1 MKDQF
6 DHIVYSKNVIEFVT
20 ISNEFC
26 LLLETCAKVS
36 KIEFIERAQKLL
48 PLLYLKAC
56 LLPKNETE
64 LEEEIE
70 KFVSE
75 SDWEFIH
82 SSVQSKMGAH
92 DQYLEV
98 FEEDMDFSET
108 PVVISVS
115 ENFADI
121 YQDLKD
127 FLTSYRIGTMD
138 VMNEALWDLNNS
150 FYQHWGQNLVNSL
163 RFIHSLV
170 AKNENLD
177 EEIEDS
183 DDSKS
188 ENIDLSNSIFSQRK
202 REWGEDDQ

>member
-20 ISNEFC
+20 IANEFC
-26 LLLETCAKVS
+26 LLLETCAKTS
-36 KIEFIERAQKLL
+36 KIEFIETAQKLL

-82 SSVQSKMGAH
+82 SSVQAKMGAH

-98 FEEDMDFSET
+98 FEQDMEYSET

-150 FYQHWGQNLVNSL
+150 FYQHWGQSLVNSL

-177 EEIEDS
+177 EEIEDFDGSNS
-183 DDSKS
+183 DS
-188 ENIDLSNSIFSQRK
+188 IDLSNSIFSQRK

>member
-20 ISNEFC
+20 VANEFC
-26 LLLETCAKVS
+26 LLLETSAKIS
-36 KIEFIERAQKLL
+36 KIEFIETAQKIL

-56 LLPKNETE
+56 LLPKNETD

-75 SDWEFIH
+75 SDWAFIH
-82 SSVQSKMGAH
+82 SSVQAKMAAH
-92 DQYLEV
+92 DEYLEV
-98 FEEDMDFSET
+98 FEEDMEYSET
-108 PVVISVS
+108 PVVTSVS

-183 DDSKS
+183 DGSKLDDV
-188 ENIDLSNSIFSQRK
+188 DLRNSIFSQRK
-202 REWGEDDQ
+202 REWGEEDL

>member
-20 ISNEFC
+20 IANEFC
-26 LLLETCAKVS
+26 SMLETCAKVS
-36 KIEFIERAQKLL
+36 KIEFIEKSQKLL

-56 LLPKNETE
+56 LLPKNETD

-75 SDWEFIH
+75 SDWAFIH

-98 FEEDMDFSET
+98 FEDDMEYSET
-108 PVVISVS
+108 PVIISVS

-177 EEIEDS
+177 EEIDDS
-183 DDSKS
+183 NDSKS

>member
-1 MKDQF
+1 MEDKF
-6 DHIVYSKNVIEFVT
+6 DHVVYSKNVIEFVT
-20 ISNEFC
+20 IANEFC
-26 LLLETCAKVS
+26 LLLEGSAKIA
-36 KIEFIERAQKLL
+36 KLEFIEKAQKLT

-56 LLPKNETE
+56 MLPKNETE

-75 SDWEFIH
+75 ADWEFIH
-82 SSVQSKMGAH
+82 SSVQAKMGAH

-98 FEEDMDFSET
+98 FEEDMEYSER
-108 PVVISVS
+108 PVIASVS
-115 ENFADI
+115 ESFADI

-127 FLTSYRIGTMD
+127 FLTSYRIGTLD

-163 RFIHSLV
+163 RAIHSLI

-183 DDSKS
+183 ENSRL
-188 ENIDLSNSIFSQRK
+188 ENIDLRDSIFSQRK
-202 REWGEDDQ
+202 REWGENDQ

>member
-1 MKDQF
+1 MEDKF
-6 DHIVYSKNVIEFVT
+6 DHVVYSKNVIEFVT
-20 ISNEFC
+20 IANEFC
-26 LLLETCAKVS
+26 LLLETSAKIP
-36 KIEFIERAQKLL
+36 KLEFIEKAQKLM

-82 SSVQSKMGAH
+82 SSVQAKMGAH

-98 FEEDMDFSET
+98 FEEDMEYSET
-108 PVVISVS
+108 PVIASVS

-163 RFIHSLV
+163 RSIHQLV

-177 EEIEDS
+177 EEIDNS
-183 DDSKS
+183 VDTKLD
-188 ENIDLSNSIFSQRK
+188 NIDLSNSIFSQRK
-202 REWGEDDQ
+202 KEWGEGDQ

>member
-20 ISNEFC
+20 VANEFC
-26 LLLETCAKVS
+26 LLLETSAKIS
-36 KIEFIERAQKLL
+36 KIEFIQTAQKLL

-75 SDWEFIH
+75 SDWAFIH
-82 SSVQSKMGAH
+82 SSVQAKMGAH
-92 DQYLEV
+92 DEYLEV
-98 FEEDMDFSET
+98 FEEDMEYSET
-108 PVVISVS
+108 PVITSVS

-163 RFIHSLV
+163 RFMHSLV

-177 EEIEDS
+177 EEIEDANGS
-183 DDSKS
+183 KLDD
-188 ENIDLSNSIFSQRK
+188 IDLSDSIFSQRK
-202 REWGEDDQ
+202 REWGEEDL

>member
-20 ISNEFC
+20 VANEFC
-26 LLLETCAKVS
+26 LLLETSAKIS
-36 KIEFIERAQKLL
+36 KIEFIETAQKIL

-56 LLPKNETE
+56 LLPKNETD

-75 SDWEFIH
+75 SDWAFIH
-82 SSVQSKMGAH
+82 SSVQAKMAAH
-92 DQYLEV
+92 DEYLEV
-98 FEEDMDFSET
+98 FEEDMEYSET
-108 PVVISVS
+108 PVVTSVS

-127 FLTSYRIGTMD
+127 FLTSYRIGTLD

-183 DDSKS
+183 DGSKLDDI
-188 ENIDLSNSIFSQRK
+188 NLRNSIFSQRK
-202 REWGEDDQ
+202 REWGEEDL

>member
-1 MKDQF
+1 MKDNF

-20 ISNEFC
+20 IANEFC
-26 LLLETCAKVS
+26 LLLETSAKVS
-36 KIEFIERAQKLL
+36 KIEFIETVQKLL

-56 LLPKNETE
+56 LLPKNESE

-75 SDWEFIH
+75 ADWEFIH
-82 SSVQSKMGAH
+82 TSVQTKMGGH
-92 DQYLEV
+92 DQFLEV
-98 FEEDMDFSET
+98 FEEDMEYSET
-108 PVVISVS
+108 PVIASVS
-115 ENFADI
+115 ESFADM

-127 FLTSYRIGTMD
+127 FLTSYRIGTLD
-138 VMNEALWDLNNS
+138 VMNEALWDLTNS

-163 RFIHSLV
+163 RAIHSLV

-183 DDSKS
+183 EGSRLED
-188 ENIDLSNSIFSQRK
+188 IDLSDSIFSQRK
-202 REWGEDDQ
+202 KEWGENDQ

>member
-20 ISNEFC
+20 IANEFC
-26 LLLETCAKVS
+26 LLLETSGKIT
-36 KIEFIERAQKLL
+36 KIEFIETAQKLL

-75 SDWEFIH
+75 ADWEFIH

-98 FEEDMDFSET
+98 FEKDMEYSET
-108 PVVISVS
+108 PVIASVS

-127 FLTSYRIGTMD
+127 FLTSYRIGSLE

-163 RFIHSLV
+163 RSIHNLV
-170 AKNENLD
+170 ARNENLD
-177 EEIEDS
+177 EEIDDS
-183 DDSKS
+183 DGTGLD
-188 ENIDLSNSIFSQRK
+188 NIDLSDSIFSQRK
-202 REWGEDDQ
+202 REWGEED

>member
-1 MKDQF
+1 MEDRF
-6 DHIVYSKNVIEFVT
+6 DHVVYSKNVIEFVT
-20 ISNEFC
+20 IANEFC
-26 LLLETCAKVS
+26 LMLETSAKIS
-36 KIEFIERAQKLL
+36 KLEFIEKSQKLM

-56 LLPKNETE
+56 LLPRNETE

-82 SSVQSKMGAH
+82 SSVQVKMGAH

-98 FEEDMDFSET
+98 FEQDMEYSET
-108 PVVISVS
+108 PVVASVS

-163 RFIHSLV
+163 RSIHQLV

-177 EEIEDS
+177 EEI
-183 DDSKS
+183 DDSTDTKLD
-188 ENIDLSNSIFSQRK
+188 NIDLSDSIFSQRK
-202 REWGEDDQ
+202 KEWGEDDQ